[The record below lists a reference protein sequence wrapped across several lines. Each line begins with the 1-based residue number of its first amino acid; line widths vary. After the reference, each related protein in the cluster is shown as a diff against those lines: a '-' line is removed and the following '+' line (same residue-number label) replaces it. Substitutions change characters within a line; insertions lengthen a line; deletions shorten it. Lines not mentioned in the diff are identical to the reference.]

1 MEDFKMK
8 IKLNINSTGSSCCSP
23 APEPVTTCCGP
34 TEQPSKETPFQLNKQ
49 YPVAI
54 IGAGPVGLAA
64 AAHLAVA
71 SESYIVLEKG
81 TDVADNIKSWQHIR
95 LFSPW
100 QYNVDKAAKELLKKH
115 GWEMPQ
121 EDYLPTGQEI
131 REHYLQPL
139 ANIPEIKPYISFN
152 TTVVGISKK
161 NHDKMKSAN
170 RDLVPFVLYIEQDG
184 DTKRILASAVI
195 DATGTW
201 AQPNPVHA
209 DNVWTKAEKQ
219 LANAIFYGIPNVDEL
234 KERYSGKRVA
244 VVGGGHSA
252 INTILELEKLKDVEI
267 TWILRKK
274 CVEDAY
280 GGEDKDA
287 LAARGELGSRIHK
300 LVDEGKV
307 SVYTPFYIQELKQT
321 EAGIIIKGEGL
332 NSEQQLPAVD
342 EIIANTGSRPDFSF
356 LNEIRLSIDTA
367 VESVAALAPL
377 IDPNE
382 HSCGTVRPHGEL
394 ELRQP
399 EVGFY
404 IVGMKSYGRA
414 PTFLMAT
421 GYEQVRSIVAYLTG
435 DLEAARKVELDLP
448 ETGVCSIDLSS
459 SSTGT
464 TCC

>member
-1 MEDFKMK
+1 MK
-8 IKLNINSTGSSCCSP
+8 IKLNIKSQTSRCCSP
-23 APEPVTTCCGP
+23 ASEPVTTCCGP
-34 TEQPSKETPFQLNKQ
+34 TEQTSKETPFQLNKQ

-54 IGAGPVGLAA
+54 LGAGPVGLAA

-71 SESYIVLEKG
+71 GESFIVLEKG
-81 TDVADNIKSWQHIR
+81 SDVADNIKSWQHIQ

-100 QYNVDKAAKELLKKH
+100 QYNVDKAAKELLQKH
-115 GWEMPQ
+115 GWQMPQ
-121 EDYLPTGQEI
+121 EDHLPTGQEI

-170 RDLVPFVLYIEQDG
+170 RDLAPFVLYIEQDG
-184 DTKRILASAVI
+184 ETKRILASAVI

-201 AQPNPVHA
+201 AQSNPVYA
-209 DNVWTKAEKQ
+209 DNVWTKDEKQ

-252 INTILELEKLKDVEI
+252 INTILELEKLEDVEL

-274 CVEDAY
+274 RVEDAY

-287 LAARGELGSRIHK
+287 LAARGALGSRIHK

-321 EAGIIIKGEGL
+321 EDGIIIKGEGL
-332 NSEQQLPAVD
+332 NNEKQLPVVD
-342 EIIANTGSRPDFSF
+342 EIIANTGSHPDFSF
-356 LNEIRLSIDTA
+356 LQEIRLSIDTA

-399 EVGFY
+399 EPGFY

-435 DLEAARKVELDLP
+435 DLAAARKVELDLP

-459 SSTGT
+459 SSTET

>member
-1 MEDFKMK
+1 M
-8 IKLNINSTGSSCCSP
+8 STG
-23 APEPVTTCCGP
+23 
-34 TEQPSKETPFQLNKQ
+34 
-49 YPVAI
+49 
-54 IGAGPVGLAA
+54 
-64 AAHLAVA
+64 
-71 SESYIVLEKG
+71 ESFIVLEKG

-100 QYNVDKAAKELLKKH
+100 QYNVDKAAKELLQKH

-121 EDYLPTGQEI
+121 EDLLPTGQEL

-139 ANIPEIKPYISFN
+139 ANTPEIKPFISFN

-161 NHDKMKSAN
+161 NHDKMKSVN
-170 RDLVPFVLYIEQDG
+170 RDLAPFVLYVEQDG
-184 DTKRILASAVI
+184 ETKRILASAVI

-201 AQPNPVHA
+201 EQPNPILS

-252 INTILELEKLKDVEI
+252 INTILELEKLEDVEI

-274 CVEDAY
+274 RVEDAY

-307 SVYTPFYIQELKQT
+307 NVYTPFYIQELKQT

-332 NSEQQLPAVD
+332 NNEQQLPAVD

-399 EVGFY
+399 EAGFY

-448 ETGVCSIDLSS
+448 ETGVCSLDLSS
-459 SSTGT
+459 SSTT
-464 TCC
+464 TKCC